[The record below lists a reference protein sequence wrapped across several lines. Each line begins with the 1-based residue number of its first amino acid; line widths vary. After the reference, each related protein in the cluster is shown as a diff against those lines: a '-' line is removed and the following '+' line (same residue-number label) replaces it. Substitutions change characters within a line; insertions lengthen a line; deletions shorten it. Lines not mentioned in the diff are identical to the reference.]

1 MALTPEVTAALDEV
15 AKAFPRA
22 TLTVRE
28 DGQGG
33 ALVIVE
39 PVPLGPP
46 YVQTSTWIGFHVTHL
61 HPQADI
67 YPHHVRGDLSRR
79 DSAALGSGTSPSS
92 FEGRPSIQL
101 SRRSNR
107 RDAAMDTAL
116 LKMQRVVSW
125 LLAK

>member
-1 MALTPEVTAALDEV
+1 MALTPEVTAALDVV